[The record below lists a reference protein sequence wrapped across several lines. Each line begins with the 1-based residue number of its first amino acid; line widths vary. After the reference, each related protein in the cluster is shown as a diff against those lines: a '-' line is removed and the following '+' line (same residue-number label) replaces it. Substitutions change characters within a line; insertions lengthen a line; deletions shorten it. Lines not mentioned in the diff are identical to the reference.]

1 MDQSGRTSDFSASNL
16 PIGSVRHLRRPMPL
30 PVGPGGGGVDF
41 AFDVPE
47 RARFQGDVGIFAVA
61 STMGERHRRWGS
73 TYSVSIVQGDTVE
86 KVIEVPLPA
95 DRERVGDWQPIDLD
109 LARWA
114 GQRIVLRL
122 QVVPEKAVNAV
133 RIGWWGSPRIV
144 VTDAAPRNP

>member
-1 MDQSGRTSDFSASNL
+1 
-16 PIGSVRHLRRPMPL
+16 MPV
-30 PVGPGGGGVDF
+30 PVGAGGGGVDF

-144 VTDAAPRNP
+144 VSDAAPRTR